1 MMVGQVGA
9 GGEATAGAAGRQR
22 LAAVGRGRRNRS
34 LQSLGTVELN
44 RM

>member
-9 GGEATAGAAGRQR
+9 EGEAKAGAAGRQR